1 MNEGLRRRLIEGA
14 VAMNESG
21 LNQGT
26 AGNVSIRCEGGM
38 LVTPSGMAYTELVP
52 EDVVWID
59 QDGRVHGRRKPS
71 SEWRF
76 HLDIY
81 RQREDARAIVHA
93 HPPFATSL
101 ACLRRSI
108 PAFHYMV
115 AIAGGKDI
123 RCSAYETPGSQALS
137 DRVVEALVGRKACLM
152 ANHGMVC
159 LDDGMKR
166 ALHLA
171 LEVELL
177 ARMYWQC
184 LQVAEPALL
193 DDQEMERMTQ
203 IFLTYGANA
212 QQR

>member
-1 MNEGLRRRLIEGA
+1 M
-14 VAMNESG
+14 
-21 LNQGT
+21 
-26 AGNVSIRCEGGM
+26 
-38 LVTPSGMAYTELVP
+38 
-52 EDVVWID
+52 VWID
-59 QDGRVHGRRKPS
+59 QDGRAHGRRKPS

-193 DDQEMERMTQ
+193 GRALDELEALHRAGQAAELHGRPLHSAEEAER
-203 IFLTYGANA
+203 IAAERGCSRALWLAG
-212 QQR
+212 